1 MCSNVSR
8 QQPLIGNHC
17 VFFWVTEHAFLF
29 DILVPHNDFR
39 VCYTALY
46 VFFELIYITHSL
58 PGVWERFFDSLW
70 VDQRQLLS
78 LFVVS
83 SKRGGTERVQTLSHF
98 AHSESQL
105 AKGTEPSRDS
115 SRPSLAMFAIIF

>member
-1 MCSNVSR
+1 MFSFGSQNTHSFLTSSF
-8 QQPLIGNHC
+8 PTTIS
-17 VFFWVTEHAFLF
+17 VFVIQLF
-29 DILVPHNDFR
+29 TF
-39 VCYTALY
+39 
-46 VFFELIYITHSL
+46 FFELIYITHSL